1 MTLKELREKMAN
13 LLAQARS
20 KFDEIKDDTPAER
33 AAEIEREYDAIMAD
47 YDTVRGKAERLAALE
62 AAEGRA
68 ENQLAE
74 ARENRLPGAPDP
86 DRVADANG
94 ASNAREAISYNTV
107 FRNALLSGAHAL
119 PADQR
124 EVFMRVQR
132 GMGQAEASAIEQRAM
147 SVGTPSEGGYFVPD
161 DFSGELEQQLE
172 LWGNM
177 YAGITRVINTST
189 GSKILWPTLN
199 YTAQRGELHSENG
212 AVTDDGSADPV
223 IGQKELDGY
232 IYNTPIVPVSIELL
246 QDSEFA
252 IEPLLAELFGESLG
266 RTAND
271 ILTNGD
277 GSGKPMGIVTGAG
290 AGITAAATAAL
301 ASDELIDMFH
311 SVNKA
316 YRQSPMCKWQMND
329 STLATVRKLK
339 DGNGNYLWEMGNIQ
353 TGAPDQLLGKPIED
367 NSAMDDIG
375 AGNSPIIFGDHSRY
389 VVRKIGNFSVVPFR
403 EKYMHK
409 LQIGLMAF
417 MRFDGE
423 MLNSTAIK
431 KLTMAA
437 S

>member
-1 MTLKELREKMAN
+1 MTLKEMREKMAN

-20 KFDEIKDDTPAER
+20 KFDEITDETPAER
-33 AAEIEREYDAIMAD
+33 AAEIEREHDKIMAD
-47 YDTVRGKAERLAALE
+47 YDAMSERANRLATL
-62 AAEGRA
+62 
-68 ENQLAE
+68 E
-74 ARENRLPGAPDP
+74 ARESAAAELEDRARQDRRPGAPEP
-86 DRVADANG
+86 EVEPAA
-94 ASNAREAISYNTV
+94 ARSEISYNRV
-107 FRNALLSGAHAL
+107 FRNALLSGVHAL
-119 PADQR
+119 PQEQR
-124 EVFMRVQR
+124 DVFMAVQR
-132 GMGQAEASAIEQRAM
+132 GMSQAEAEAIEQRAM

-172 LWGNM
+172 VWGEM
-177 YAGITRVINTST
+177 YSGATRQINTAT
-189 GSKILWPTLN
+189 GAKILWPTLN
-199 YTAQRGELHSENG
+199 YTAERGEAHAENT
-212 AVTDDGSADPV
+212 AATDDGSADPV

-232 IYNTPIVPVSIELL
+232 IYNTPIVPFSIELL

-277 GSGKPMGIVTGAG
+277 GSSKPQGI
-290 AGITAAATAAL
+290 ATAATS
-301 ASDELIDMFH
+301 AFTATGTSAVTGDELIDLYH

-316 YRQSPMCKWQMND
+316 YRRSPMCKWQMND
-329 STLATVRKLK
+329 LTLAAVRKIK

-353 TGAPDQLLGKPIED
+353 TGAPDQLLGKPIQE
-367 NSAMDDIG
+367 NSAMPDMATG
-375 AGNSPIIFGDHSRY
+375 ETPILFGDHSRY

-409 LQIGLMAF
+409 LQVGLMAF

-431 KLTMAA
+431 KLTMA
-437 S
+437 